1 MKIICFG
8 DSLTSCGGL
17 DGRYSD
23 ILQERFPNHVII
35 NRGAGGEAWRDG
47 LERLDRDVLA
57 EHPDIVLLEYGAN
70 DWWRDERRPTA
81 WAADLEQV
89 VRRIQAIGAQ
99 PVILGVFG
107 PYRCHA
113 TGLLQDKT
121 YGFDDRARQYRDLE
135 ADIARRCA
143 CPYIP
148 NIQQEIIDD
157 RCCWRDRNHPNE
169 IGNRSVANI
178 ITPILEKILGETALP
193 IQSARP
199 RNLLDFWQEAVALAP
214 DRPAA
219 ISGNTTLTYR
229 EAQQQCLRLATGLR
243 TAAGV
248 ERPKVA
254 VGLPNCLEYYLAYWA
269 LVNLGGVIIPINPWL
284 KEDSLDAILNTVQP
298 DLLIVQGRSDRDILA
313 SAARHPSLP
322 VYALT
327 PDAGLRD
334 FNALMQTDVLAT
346 PCAPAEDDPAIVMH
360 TSGTT
365 AAPKGAIMR
374 HSDLIFNVITTLN
387 AQGFQPDDIH
397 LLVNPMFHCTA
408 LYSSLPAAA
417 FQKTP
422 VVITAETQ
430 ADALLSL
437 VQTHRITTF
446 LTVPSILQRIV
457 ALPDF
462 SRYDVSSLRVIGYAG
477 SFMPVKTVR
486 QLQAAFPTV
495 ALHNFFGL
503 TETISATH
511 VLNGDASLDR
521 PDSIGRTLPFVTAR
535 IITEDGRECGDDEV
549 GELLFASENVISG
562 YWGQPERLAE
572 AMIELDGRTWFR
584 TGDLASR
591 DSEGFYFIKGRKK
604 DMIIVGGENVFAAEV
619 EAAIMLLAAVKEVAV
634 KGIPAT
640 GIRES
645 LGEMIKAYVVPEPGM
660 TLTENELRRH
670 CHKTLPS
677 YKIPHVI
684 QFMDALPRNP
694 AGKVIKTELT

>member
-8 DSLTSCGGL
+8 DSLTSGGGL
-17 DGRYSD
+17 GGRYSD
-23 ILQERFPNHVII
+23 ILQDRFPNQTIL
-35 NRGAGGEAWRDG
+35 NRGAGGQTWIDG

-57 EHPDIVLLEYGAN
+57 EHPDVVLLEYGAN
-70 DWWRDERRPTA
+70 DWWRGERPPAA
-81 WAADLEQV
+81 WAADLEQA
-89 VRRIQAIGAQ
+89 VRRVQAAGAR

-107 PYRCHA
+107 PCRRHA
-113 TGLLQDKT
+113 TGLLLDKT

-135 ADIARRCA
+135 ADIARRHA
-143 CPYIP
+143 CPYLP

-157 RCCWRDRNHPNE
+157 RCCWQDRNHPNE
-169 IGNRSVANI
+169 LGNRSVANLI
-178 ITPILEKILGETALP
+178 APILEKILGEAALP
-193 IQSARP
+193 IRTARP
-199 RNLLDFWQEAVALAP
+199 RHLLDFWQEAVALAP

-219 ISGNTTLTYR
+219 ICGSTVLTYR
-229 EAQQQCLRLATGLR
+229 EAQQRCLRLAAGLR
-243 TAAGV
+243 AAAGAD
-248 ERPKVA
+248 RPKVA
-254 VGLPNCLEYYLAYWA
+254 VGLPNCLEYYLIYWA
-269 LVNLGGVIIPINPWL
+269 LVQLGGIIVPINPWL
-284 KEDSLDAILNTVQP
+284 KEDSLDAILDTVQP
-298 DLLIVQGRSDRDILA
+298 DLLIVQSRGDRDILA
-313 SAARHPSLP
+313 SAARHPALP
-322 VYALT
+322 VYALI

-334 FNALMQTDVLAT
+334 FNVLSQAAAPAT
-346 PCAPAEDDPAIVMH
+346 PCAPAEDDPAIIMH

-365 AAPKGAIMR
+365 AAPKGAVMR
-374 HSDLIFNVITTLN
+374 HRDLIFNVITTIN
-387 AQGFQPDDIH
+387 AQGFRPDDIH

-417 FQKTP
+417 CQKTP

-430 ADALLSL
+430 ADALLAL
-437 VQTHRITTF
+437 IQAHRITTF
-446 LTVPSILQRIV
+446 LTVPAILQRVV
-457 ALPDF
+457 ALPNL

-486 QLQAAFPTV
+486 QLQAAFPEV

-511 VLNGDASLDR
+511 VLHGDASLDR

-535 IITEDGRECGDDEV
+535 IIAEDGRECGDDEV
-549 GELLFASENVISG
+549 GELLFARENVIPG
-562 YWGQPERLAE
+562 YWAQPERLAE
-572 AMIELDGRTWFR
+572 ALLELDGRTWFR

-591 DSEGFYFIKGRKK
+591 DGEGFFFIKGRKK

-619 EAAIMLLAAVKEVAV
+619 EAAIMLLATVKEVAV

-645 LGEMIKAYVVPEPGM
+645 LGEMIKAYVVPEPGL
-660 TLTENELRRH
+660 TLTEAELRRH

-684 QFMDALPRNP
+684 QFLDALPRNP
-694 AGKVIKTELT
+694 AGKVVKTELA